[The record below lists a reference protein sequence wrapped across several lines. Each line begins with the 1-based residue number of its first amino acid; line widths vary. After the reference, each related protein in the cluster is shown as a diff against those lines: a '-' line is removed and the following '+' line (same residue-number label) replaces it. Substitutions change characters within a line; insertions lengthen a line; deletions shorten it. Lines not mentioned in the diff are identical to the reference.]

1 MKVSSGAHFD
11 SSRECHK
18 KLVGPMHYS
27 WWNCP
32 LKIPLF
38 AGIKL
43 NLLQHMRYVLGYLLA
58 DMCASENHQHE
69 HHKASINT
77 SNVHII
83 LTFSPNIENQRT
95 LTFCLEDIILS
106 VHIRKRTLEYVV

>member
-1 MKVSSGAHFD
+1 MEFGSGGNID

-18 KLVGPMHYS
+18 KLVGPMPYS

-32 LKIPLF
+32 LRIPSF

-43 NLLQHMRYVLGYLLA
+43 NLLQHIRDVLGYLLA
-58 DMCASENHQHE
+58 DMCASEYHQYE
-69 HHKASINT
+69 QHKASIKT
-77 SNVHII
+77 SIVHII

-95 LTFCLEDIILS
+95 LTFALRLS
-106 VHIRKRTLEYVV
+106 YC